1 MKINLVTGQ
10 FKKKDAIDLIS
21 HLIHVKIQFHEKNID
36 KNDNE
41 DDIKMR
47 EKRIIQLQKDLFEA
61 RKYIDQNTER
71 EISLEVEIKL

>member
-21 HLIHVKIQFHEKNID
+21 HLIHVKIQFHEKHVD

-47 EKRIIQLQKDLFEA
+47 EKRIIQLQKNLFDA
-61 RKYIDQNTER
+61 RKYIEQKEEKAVN
-71 EISLEVEIKL
+71 IEVEINI